1 MPFRLSPAL
10 ARARM
15 VAPSVVIVLLTGAIH
30 LYAQSRMAPT
40 SLVLQVA
47 PEEHLQV
54 QNGSVALKIRL
65 ARGATAR
72 LWEAQSC
79 ASSTMESQV
88 IPASGSYT
96 IPLNTLTTASSIPT
110 PGTMEVCL
118 ASSDGVLN
126 DSQPVEIPATGSGTV
141 VQGRPR
147 SLPPMVFLEMF
158 RWMDGDCKGGYNDL
172 VESVRIIL
180 SRAATMTR

>member
-1 MPFRLSPAL
+1 
-10 ARARM
+10 
-15 VAPSVVIVLLTGAIH
+15 
-30 LYAQSRMAPT
+30 MAPT

-65 ARGATAR
+65 AHGATAR
-72 LWEAQSC
+72 LWEAESC
-79 ASSTMESQV
+79 ASSTMESQI

-96 IPLNTLTTASSIPT
+96 IPLNTLTPASSILT

-141 VQGRPR
+141 VQGQPAILAPNGV
-147 SLPPMVFLEMF
+147 S
-158 RWMDGDCKGGYNDL
+158 GDVPNGWTVTAKAGTTTWSNP
-172 VESVRIIL
+172 
-180 SRAATMTR
+180 